1 MKLIPIFL
9 LQLFFASS
17 VFAQDAQVFST
28 CIRPITADSIKKLQ
42 EKTERQLQEKSFVEQ
57 TDYSI
62 YKSNENERIPLG
74 YHHVEERDVLWEKRI
89 EQIIPIKEK
98 ANHHFA
104 DINKPLILILLEGL
118 RKNKIQ
124 AYHTHM
130 KGFVPIENKGVLQN
144 LRYTYVSE
152 VYNPDTEL
160 MEPKVMCKEFNPE
173 QLVAFKIEEVIY
185 FDSRISRMQ
194 NRIISITP
202 MIEQYSLQGD
212 FIGTIP
218 LVKLSLEELR
228 PLLSAQ
234 SAYLGFNETKQFS
247 WDDVFHSRYFQSYIV
262 KEGNLYDRRIQDY
275 AQGQNALYEADK
287 IREDIRNKELDFF
300 SEN

>member
-1 MKLIPIFL
+1 MKLIPNFF
-9 LQLFFASS
+9 LQLFFVSS
-17 VFAQDAQVFST
+17 IFAQDNQVFST

-57 TDYSI
+57 TDYRI
-62 YKSNENERIPLG
+62 YKSNENNRIPLG

-104 DINKPLILILLEGL
+104 DVSNPLIMILLEGL

-185 FDSRISRMQ
+185 FDSRVSRMQ

-247 WDDVFHSRYFQSYIV
+247 WDDVFHSRYFQSYII